1 MRRSLDRTLK
11 SKAKKG
17 RKLLH
22 PSPLRQNSMCGTAV
36 ENCKPDEFPWFSST
50 PSIGVGV
57 VQIENEILNV
67 TGDRANPT
75 VVMM

>member
-1 MRRSLDRTLK
+1 MPKRPKNSSSITF
-11 SKAKKG
+11 SA
-17 RKLLH
+17 
-22 PSPLRQNSMCGTAV
+22 NSMCGTAV

-50 PSIGVGV
+50 PSIWVGV

-67 TGDRANPT
+67 TGDRANPK

>member
-1 MRRSLDRTLK
+1 
-11 SKAKKG
+11 
-17 RKLLH
+17 
-22 PSPLRQNSMCGTAV
+22 MCGTAV